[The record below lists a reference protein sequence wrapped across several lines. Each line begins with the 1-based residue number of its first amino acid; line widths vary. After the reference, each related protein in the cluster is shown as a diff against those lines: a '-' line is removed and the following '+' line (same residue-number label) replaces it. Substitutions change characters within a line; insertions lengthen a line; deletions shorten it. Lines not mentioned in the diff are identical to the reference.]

1 MVDQLEDPDP
11 MMLNAELADDIVI
24 RQQNQEDGRS
34 QFAGSAQAPSS
45 RKVFS
50 QHPSKAAI
58 SHTSQ

>member
-1 MVDQLEDPDP
+1 

-34 QFAGSAQAPSS
+34 QFAGSAHAPSS
-45 RKVFS
+45 RKVIS

-58 SHTSQ
+58 SHTSQQIE